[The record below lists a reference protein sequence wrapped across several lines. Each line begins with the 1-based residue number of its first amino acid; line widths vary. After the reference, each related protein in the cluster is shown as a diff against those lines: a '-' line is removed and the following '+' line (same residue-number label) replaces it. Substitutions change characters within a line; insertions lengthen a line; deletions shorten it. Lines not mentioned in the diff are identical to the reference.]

1 MSYGLAPTV
10 LWGMGSLATQALRY
24 GQKQRD
30 PHKKIPELVRDD
42 YIGISRRHVEGR
54 SRETSSY
61 FFIAIQDFTGS
72 YWLTPPGRRSQL
84 PTAYKPLTTAYE
96 AYD

>member
-1 MSYGLAPTV
+1 MGYELWARTYG
-10 LWGMGSLATQALRY
+10 ALGY

-54 SRETSSY
+54 RRETSSY
-61 FFIAIQDFTGS
+61 FFIAIQDLTGS
-72 YWLTPPGRRSQL
+72 RSFEPKNCKVINYQQFYIV
-84 PTAYKPLTTAYE
+84 AGSSG
-96 AYD
+96 